1 MTYNCVIDKVDNWFI
16 ASFPDMPNIQT
27 SGETEE
33 EALKMAQEALDRTLS
48 VSLEKDL
55 PIPEAKSN
63 EGIEIEVSPKVAF
76 AINLR
81 KVRANQTKK
90 EAAAML
96 GMTYQQYQR
105 LENPYKTNPTLEMM
119 FRLQKTFGCKFLS
132 L

>member
-33 EALKMAQEALDRTLS
+33 EALKMAQEALDRTLT

-55 PIPEAKSN
+55 PIPEAKSH

>member
-33 EALKMAQEALDRTLS
+33 EALKMAQEALDGTLI
-48 VSLEKDL
+48 VCLEKDL
-55 PIPEAKSN
+55 PIPEAKSK
-63 EGIEIEVSPKVAF
+63 EGMEIEVSPKVAF

-90 EAAAML
+90 EAAARL

>member
-1 MTYNCVIDKVDNWFI
+1 MKYNCIIEKTDDWFI
-16 ASFPDMPNIQT
+16 VTFPDMPNIQT
-27 SGETEE
+27 SGETES
-33 EALKMAQEALDRTLS
+33 EALEMANEALNGSLI
-48 VSLEKDL
+48 VCLEKDL
-55 PIPEAKSN
+55 PIPDVKFKG
-63 EGIEIEVSPKVAF
+63 GIEIEVSPKVAF

-81 KVRANQTKK
+81 KARANQTKK
-90 EAAAML
+90 EVAAKL